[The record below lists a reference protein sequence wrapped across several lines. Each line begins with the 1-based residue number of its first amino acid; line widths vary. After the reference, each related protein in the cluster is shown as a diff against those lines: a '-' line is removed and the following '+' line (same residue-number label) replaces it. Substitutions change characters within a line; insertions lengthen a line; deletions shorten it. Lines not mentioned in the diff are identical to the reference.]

1 MKLLKVLKR
10 YSEVNPSGSCCC
22 SLCVRQMGGG
32 PRSRPQH
39 DVRRQDQPETS
50 SQTDAEKICVVEQK
64 SPAVMDHSSEPGET
78 SKIQLN

>member
-1 MKLLKVLKR
+1 
-10 YSEVNPSGSCCC
+10 
-22 SLCVRQMGGG
+22 MGGG